1 MTGRSPA
8 ESDRKWRRNPLKRL
22 DSDSEMARGL
32 SPPTR
37 TGGTVAFLRLA
48 LRGPA
53 YSRRPRADFRFG
65 FGADFRSAFAVF
77 GAATSTLA
85 APLAFTSAA

>member
-8 ESDRKWRRNPLKRL
+8 ESDRKWRRNPLKRR
-22 DSDSEMARGL
+22 DSDSKMARGPL
-32 SPPTR
+32 SPNSHR
-37 TGGTVAFLRLA
+37 RVASLLLA
-48 LRGPA
+48 VRGPT
-53 YSRRPRADFRFG
+53 YRPRARADFRFG

-77 GAATSTLA
+77 GAATSALA